1 MPTDN
6 EIFESDE
13 NGLATLDRGDQ
24 REAMTETLIWLN
36 YVSQLDPDDE
46 SGAFLIPADLKAVDE
61 AYARLQL
68 SDPGTPNFPGNQTR
82 VASSADDDFI
92 KQKMA
97 FAIDRAQK
105 VEMGMPLVERF
116 RMLALINPSG
126 ISVKVIRYERG
137 VISGKC
143 MVLLPQGGTREKIF
157 SKENG
162 WKAEVEIKRGKEI
175 STRTVYA
182 RGICMNVIASEAWQ
196 QEAQLLEYDYS
207 CIDFQP
213 LALGNG

>member
-6 EIFESDE
+6 EIFETDE
-13 NGLATLDRGDQ
+13 NGLATLDWGDQ
-24 REAMTETLIWLN
+24 PKAITETLVWLD
-36 YVSQLDPDDE
+36 YVRQLDPDDE

-97 FAIDRAQK
+97 TAIDRAQK

-116 RMLALINPSG
+116 RMLALNPSG

-143 MVLLPQGGTREKIF
+143 MVLLPQGGTLKQDFRG
-157 SKENG
+157 ENG
-162 WKAEVEIKRGKEI
+162 WKAEVEINRGDEI
-175 STRTVYA
+175 INRTVYA
-182 RGICMNVIASEAWQ
+182 RGMCMNVIASEAWQ

-207 CIDFQP
+207 GIHFQP
-213 LALGNG
+213 LP

>member
-1 MPTDN
+1 MPVDN
-6 EIFESDE
+6 EIFGAND
-13 NGLATLDRGDQ
+13 NGLGTLDRGDQ

-68 SDPGTPNFPGNQTR
+68 SDPGTPNFPGNQTH

-92 KQKMA
+92 KRKMA
-97 FAIDRAQK
+97 TAIDRAQK

-116 RMLALINPSG
+116 RMLALNPSE
-126 ISVKVIRYERG
+126 ISVKVIRYEKG

-143 MVLLPQGGTREKIF
+143 MVILPQGRTLVQDFRG
-157 SKENG
+157 ENG
-162 WKAEVEIKRGKEI
+162 WKAEVEIKRGDEI
-175 STRTVYA
+175 ITRTIYA
-182 RGICMNVIASEAWQ
+182 KGMCMNVITLEVIV

-207 CIDFQP
+207 GVHFQP
-213 LALGNG
+213 LP